1 VESGLKRKWPRNL
14 AVKRLELIGS
24 LNVNDIERLST
35 INCEL
40 ELDLDCVGAENMYL
54 LLELKGSLVKTLVIG
69 NTNNE
74 RRDVDYVK
82 SEIIL
87 ERILSACPKLENF
100 EYKTSRTVVQ
110 DDEYDMQPS
119 AFKNYQRYD
128 LN

>member
-1 VESGLKRKWPRNL
+1 MESGLKRKWPRTL
-14 AVKRLELIGS
+14 AVKRLEIIGS

-54 LLELKGSLVKTLVIG
+54 FLELKGYLVKTLIIG
-69 NTNNE
+69 NTYNK
-74 RRDVDYVK
+74 RRHVDYVQ

-87 ERILSACPKLENF
+87 ERILYACPKLENF
-100 EYKTSRTVVQ
+100 EYKTSRTVVS
-110 DDEYDMQPS
+110 DDEHDMQPA

-128 LN
+128 

>member
-14 AVKRLELIGS
+14 AVKRLEIIGS

-54 LLELKGSLVKTLVIG
+54 FLELKGYLVKTLIIG
-69 NTNNE
+69 NTYNK
-74 RRDVDYVK
+74 RRYVDYVQ
-82 SEIIL
+82 SEINL
-87 ERILSACPKLENF
+87 ERILSACFKLENF
-100 EYKTSRTVVQ
+100 EYKTSRTVVS
-110 DDEYDMQPS
+110 DDEHDMQPA

-128 LN
+128 